1 MHYTKKQIVNM
12 GNEELLSSLYWI
24 SSQMTK
30 ETNSARG
37 ISQATNKDERYLID
51 VISKRFDIDKEKLN
65 KLINQQ

>member
-1 MHYTKKQIVNM
+1 
-12 GNEELLSSLYWI
+12 
-24 SSQMTK
+24 MTK